1 MMRGLSI
8 VVFSVVLTVPCSNSI
23 GQSAFTLETW
33 RNQDHA
39 FKLTL
44 VKAVFNVAQK
54 DHVMVR
60 LPREYYVS
68 EVDHLVETIMK
79 NRDDSALKTS
89 TGATLK
95 AIAVMDC
102 DWDNGKD
109 RITFAHEFLGNARF
123 SSLRKDYP
131 EKYQKLVEGCR

>member
-1 MMRGLSI
+1 
-8 VVFSVVLTVPCSNSI
+8 
-23 GQSAFTLETW
+23 
-33 RNQDHA
+33 
-39 FKLTL
+39 

-68 EVDHLVETIMK
+68 EVDHLVETIIK

-123 SSLRKDYP
+123 SSFRKDYP

>member
-8 VVFSVVLTVPCSNSI
+8 IVFWLVLTVPCSNSI

-33 RNQDHA
+33 RKQEYA
-39 FKLTL
+39 FKLAL

-54 DHVMVR
+54 DNVTVR

-68 EVDHLVETIMK
+68 EIDHLIENMIK
-79 NRDDSALKTS
+79 NRDESALKTS
-89 TGATLK
+89 TGVALK

-109 RITFAHEFLGNARF
+109 RLTFAHEFLGEAIF
-123 SSLRKDYP
+123 SVFRKDYP